1 MHAHDEPACQS
12 RRNFLLHGGRLVMLV
27 AASGVTGAV
36 WAQRAGHAPLSV
48 ARLSALN
55 VGEPHFFEYP
65 QAGDLNMLVKLG
77 VAAGGGIG
85 PQADVVAFSTRC
97 THLGG
102 NLQDTLQA
110 GIQVLGPC
118 PRHLTTFDLTR
129 YGVVITGHATASLPQ
144 VVLEL
149 DGDQI
154 RAIGMQGL
162 VYPDG
167 GRHV

>member
-1 MHAHDEPACQS
+1 MHTHDEPACQS
-12 RRNFLLHGGRLVMLV
+12 RRDFLLCGGKLLMLA
-27 AASGVTGAV
+27 AASGITEAV
-36 WAQRAGHAPLSV
+36 WAQRAGHAPLAV
-48 ARLSALN
+48 ARLSALKP
-55 VGEPHFFEYP
+55 GEPHYFDYP
-65 QAGDLNMLVKLG
+65 RAGDLNMLVKLG

-85 PQADVVAFSTRC
+85 PQADVVAFSMRC
-97 THLGG
+97 THLGAK
-102 NLQDTLQA
+102 LQDTLQA

-118 PRHLTTFDLTR
+118 PRHLTTFDLCR

-162 VYPDG
+162 VVPDRI
-167 GRHV
+167 RHV

>member
-12 RRNFLLHGGRLVMLV
+12 RRDFLLCGGKLVLL
-27 AASGVTGAV
+27 AAATAVTEPV
-36 WAQRAGHAPLSV
+36 WAQRAEHAPFAV
-48 ARLSALN
+48 GRLSALKL
-55 VGEPHFFEYP
+55 GQPHYFDYP

-77 VAAGGGIG
+77 VKVGGGIG
-85 PQADVVAFSTRC
+85 PLADVVAFSTRC

-102 NLQDTLQA
+102 KLRGALQA
-110 GIQVLGPC
+110 QVQVLGPC

-129 YGVVITGHATASLPQ
+129 HGVVISGHATASLPQ

-149 DGDQI
+149 DGDEI

-162 VYPDG
+162 VWRG
-167 GRHV
+167 GSQNV

>member
-12 RRNFLLHGGRLVMLV
+12 RRDFLLNGGKLVMLA
-27 AASGVTGAV
+27 AASAVTEAV
-36 WAQRAGHAPLSV
+36 WAQRAGHAPLAI
-48 ARLSALN
+48 ARLSALKA
-55 VGEPHFFEYP
+55 GEPYYFEYP

-77 VAAGGGIG
+77 VPAGGGIG

-102 NLQDTLQA
+102 KLQDTLQA
-110 GIQVLGPC
+110 GLQVLGPC
-118 PRHLTTFDLTR
+118 PRHLTTFDLSR
-129 YGVVITGHATASLPQ
+129 HGVVITGHATASLPQ

-162 VYPDG
+162 VYPDRS
-167 GRHV
+167 RHA